1 MELFFESEKSGRTRS
16 DLKPLRASY
25 ADQHGKSDFI
35 FTHFDDQLTGKKETF
50 LNRGMLYM

>member
-50 LNRGMLYM
+50 